1 MSAKVITITKHDL
14 NASALLDLQ
23 AAINTEVDI
32 AWAIKAMIEVM
43 LERDPDPAEHGVL
56 RVALEHAHKLEDI
69 KTTLE
74 KVRASAA

>member
-1 MSAKVITITKHDL
+1 MSAKVITRTQHDL

-43 LERDPDPAEHGVL
+43 LERDPDSAEHGAL
-56 RVALEHAHKLEDI
+56 QVALEHAHKLEDI
-69 KTTLE
+69 KSTLE